1 MRVIALSGRGNVGK
15 THCLGHL
22 INLIYKETTGCDF
35 YLEGHDTR
43 IILDYHGKRIS
54 ICTWGDNAYEEQKNI
69 DFICCEKA
77 DIAIVATRTKGDTV
91 EIVERFCEENDYE
104 LKWVEKYVASFDD
117 LSGQD
122 YLNKLQAEQIL
133 DYVRGLIDGQLYYV
147 DSISSI
153 GDEDEQYHV
162 ILLGTESSGIGY
174 PRTLS
179 LTLNNNLLYSL
190 GTERRMSE
198 DDFVL
203 YHPDS
208 DNLFENGNET
218 PTALALREESSR
230 LQQEL
235 IEKELRG
242 DAAFVTIHHDIDWV
256 KSYHVKVG
264 HGNCSLILSKY
275 ANGYELWMVD
285 CSTYDYLNRCDYSL
299 DLYHCLKDI
308 ADVLSINLKD
318 LRISRFMLTHIHF
331 DHYNGLSYL
340 IEHGWINGD
349 TVVYANLYFK
359 CASPIWCGILKE
371 LNKTNCR
378 IVEPVPGNLKRGAIR
393 VYHPECRLYKNN
405 SDAQKGVMYRTV
417 SEVNNTSVVY
427 GIKLNDKIMVL
438 PGDLES
444 KGFDEMTSN
453 GFCSKDLY
461 NADYYVISHHGS
473 LNGHGTMPCN
483 LYGVRTPLLCASN
496 NLKKAILMGRNYAYP
511 GIYSP
516 IVLRYWNS
524 MHNVLVYTERA
535 KYYLELSWASGNVT
549 YK

>member
-35 YLEGHDTR
+35 YIEGHDIR
-43 IILDYHGKRIS
+43 ITLGYHGKSIT

-69 DFICCEKA
+69 DIICSDNP

-91 EIVERFCEENDYE
+91 EIVERFCEENNYE

-117 LSGQD
+117 LTGQD

-153 GDEDEQYHV
+153 GDDEQYHV
-162 ILLGTESSGIGY
+162 ILLGTESSGRGY

-179 LTLNNNLLYSL
+179 LTLNSNLLYSF
-190 GTERRMSE
+190 GVERRMSE

-218 PTALALREESSR
+218 PTALALREESSS

-235 IEKELRG
+235 IENELRG
-242 DAAFVTIHHDIDWV
+242 DAAVVTMHHDIEWV

-285 CSTYDYLNRCDYSL
+285 CSTYDYLNRCDYPGFVSL
-299 DLYHCLKDI
+299 LKG
-308 ADVLSINLKD
+308 
-318 LRISRFMLTHIHF
+318 
-331 DHYNGLSYL
+331 Y
-340 IEHGWINGD
+340 
-349 TVVYANLYFK
+349 
-359 CASPIWCGILKE
+359 C
-371 LNKTNCR
+371 
-378 IVEPVPGNLKRGAIR
+378 
-393 VYHPECRLYKNN
+393 
-405 SDAQKGVMYRTV
+405 
-417 SEVNNTSVVY
+417 
-427 GIKLNDKIMVL
+427 
-438 PGDLES
+438 
-444 KGFDEMTSN
+444 
-453 GFCSKDLY
+453 
-461 NADYYVISHHGS
+461 
-473 LNGHGTMPCN
+473 
-483 LYGVRTPLLCASN
+483 
-496 NLKKAILMGRNYAYP
+496 
-511 GIYSP
+511 
-516 IVLRYWNS
+516 
-524 MHNVLVYTERA
+524 
-535 KYYLELSWASGNVT
+535 
-549 YK
+549 